1 MSVYSDFILAQSPVA
16 YWRFGES
23 SGSSAADA
31 SGNSR
36 TATFT
41 GTYTRNATSLVPA
54 DPTDPAVSLSWDGY
68 ATANHD
74 SAIDISSPF
83 TFIGR
88 FKRASTGS
96 YDVFFHKGDF
106 TVGGGQGVSV
116 YAVSGT
122 NDVRVD
128 YFSGGWWGVAASGV
142 LPGTTEFSFAFVYL
156 GGTSAKVVI
165 DGVSTAITL
174 PAAFVNSTQSLKLFA
189 RKNTAV
195 EYHFDGSVDE
205 CAWFGSALSD
215 ATLLSIHQAAITSD
229 TGNFS
234 ISSGSS
240 PSFRAGSM
248 VSLSSGSSFSPQTA
262 YRAFA
267 IQGISSFAPVTYQR
281 NFSIA
286 CSSGLSMCAG
296 TRFSFAG
303 SSTLA
308 IDAMAFLQSTATID
322 SGSSVSAAGGSIFTS
337 AATATSRST
346 TAFKGSYNARAKMFV
361 AGKTTLAVRSGTLS
375 RAVASV
381 YSGSSLSFKHVSVNP
396 AAAAIGGGS
405 AFSFSGRA
413 VFPAP
418 FSVSSNTGFSPVVL
432 PTKPSVFN
440 GASSAA
446 CAFVSAYSL
455 VNVPDEPDFTV
466 HVFTK
471 QDSVSVV
478 SA

>member
-1 MSVYSDFILAQSPVA
+1 MSAYSDFILSLSPVA
-16 YWRFGES
+16 YWRLGES

-31 SGNSR
+31 TGNAR
-36 TATFT
+36 T
-41 GTYTRNATSLVPA
+41 GTFAGGYTLGESSLVVA
-54 DPTDPAVSLSWDGY
+54 DPANTSVLFAGAGRMAVS
-68 ATANHD
+68 HD
-74 SAIDISSPF
+74 SAFDISSPF

-88 FKRASTGS
+88 FKRTSTGS
-96 YDVFFHKGDF
+96 YDAFFHKGDF

-122 NDVRVD
+122 NNVGIE
-128 YFSGGWWGVAASGV
+128 YFSGGWRGATASGV
-142 LPGTTEFSFAFVYL
+142 LPGTDTFSFAFVYL

-165 DGVSTAITL
+165 DGTATAVTL
-174 PAAFVNSTQSLKLFA
+174 PVAFANSTQALRVFC
-189 RKNTAV
+189 RKNSS
-195 EYHFDGSVDE
+195 EEFYFDGKGDE
-205 CAWFGSALSD
+205 VAWFGSALSD
-215 ATLLSIHQAAITSD
+215 ATLLSIHQAAIASD

-248 VSLSSGSSFSPQTA
+248 VSLSSGSSFSPQTS

-267 IQGISSFAPVTYQR
+267 IQGSSIVAPVTDQR
-281 NFSIA
+281 NFAIAGSSSPSIR
-286 CSSGLSMCAG
+286 AG
-296 TRFSFAG
+296 TMFSLSG

-308 IDAMAFLQSTATID
+308 TDVMALLRSKATID
-322 SGSSVSAAGGSIFTS
+322 SGTSMNVPGGAIFTS
-337 AATATSRST
+337 AAVVATRST
-346 TAFKGSYNARAKMFV
+346 TAFKGSYNARAKMV
-361 AGKTTLAVRSGTLS
+361 VSGKTALAVRSGTLS
-375 RAVASV
+375 RVVASV
-381 YSGSSLSFKHVSVNP
+381 FSGSSLSFKHVSVKP
-396 AAAAIGGGS
+396 ASAAIGCGS

-413 VFPAP
+413 ILPAP
-418 FSVSSNTGFSPVVL
+418 FSIGSNTGFSPVVL

-440 GASSAA
+440 GASSAT

-455 VNVPDEPDFTV
+455 VNVPSEPDFTA